1 MHCDNILDS
10 MIRDFTTKWAIWT
23 RSGVLLLGTQE
34 VRSGPHPE
42 SETKRLLEDTRKTK
56 RKLMICRLETV
67 LKAVYILFWKKIID
81 MFKNYFLKQLYF

>member
-10 MIRDFTTKWAIWT
+10 MTRDFTTKWLNKTQIDKVWWGHEVQ
-23 RSGVLLLGTQE
+23 SGL
-34 VRSGPHPE
+34 HPE

-67 LKAVYILFWKKIID
+67 LKAVYILF
-81 MFKNYFLKQLYF
+81 